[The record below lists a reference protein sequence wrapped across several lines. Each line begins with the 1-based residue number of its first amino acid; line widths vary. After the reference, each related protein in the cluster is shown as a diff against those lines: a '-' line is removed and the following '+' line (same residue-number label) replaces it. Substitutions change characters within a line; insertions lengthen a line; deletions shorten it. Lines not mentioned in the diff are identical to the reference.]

1 VPPFFAVDNTLLYL
15 VSTPIGN
22 LSDISLR
29 ALEVLKAC
37 SYILCEDTRHS
48 RILLERYEIK
58 TPLRSFHKFNEKQQE
73 EQVVEDLR
81 AGRDIALISDAGTPL
96 IADPGAALVSLCRKE
111 GLPISAI
118 PGPCAVINALIL
130 SGFASPPFQF
140 LGFLPK
146 NPRDSLPAIL
156 LYPGTSVIYE
166 SPHRIKE
173 TLSLLRTLEPNR
185 KVCIAR
191 EMTKH
196 YEECLIGT
204 PPELLER
211 CSQAPLKGEIVLL
224 LAPPPLEEVKNKV
237 SSEKLVAI
245 LEQELLL
252 TRHEA
257 IKMAAKVQ
265 GLSKREVYKQFTND

>member
-1 VPPFFAVDNTLLYL
+1 MPPFFAVDNTLLYL

-22 LSDISLR
+22 LSDVSLR
-29 ALEVLKAC
+29 AIEVLKTS

-58 TPLRSFHKFNEKQQE
+58 TPLVSFHKFNEKQQE
-73 EQVVEDLR
+73 EEVIEDLR
-81 AGRDIALISDAGTPL
+81 SGRDIALISDAGTPL

-111 GLPISAI
+111 SLPVSAI
-118 PGPCAVINALIL
+118 PGPCAIINALIL
-130 SGFASPPFQF
+130 SGFASQPFQF
-140 LGFLPK
+140 VGFLPK
-146 NPRDSLPAIL
+146 NPRDSLPALL

-173 TLSLLRTLEPNR
+173 TLSLLRALEPTR
-185 KVCIAR
+185 EVCIAR

-204 PPELLER
+204 PEQLLER
-211 CSQAPLKGEIVLL
+211 CSQAPFKGEIVIV
-224 LAPPPLEEVKNKV
+224 LAPPPAEKAQTRV
-237 SSEKLVAI
+237 SSEKLVAL
-245 LEQELLL
+245 LEKELLL
-252 TRHEA
+252 TKQEA

-265 GLSKREVYKQFTND
+265 GLSKREVYKHFTND